1 MSEIRVT
8 NVIGEN
14 GSSPVNFTQGIN
26 MSGIVTATS
35 FVPTVGQLSHRN
47 VLING
52 AMNIAQR
59 YTSSTTHPAY
69 GADRWRWGFGNHSA
83 GTVTASQQSLSSSDT
98 PYTLGFRKYTR
109 LALGQAG
116 TAAANTY
123 ISMRYKVEAQDIA
136 QSGWNYNSA
145 SSDITISFWFRCS
158 TNQTFYFEVKS
169 EDGTPQSYVFS
180 FTASGNNTW
189 TKITK
194 TIPGNSNLQIDN
206 DNGSGLALWIYQF
219 YGTDYTNNKTLDQW
233 AAYSGSNVMP
243 DMASTWLTAGAST
256 WDLTGVQ
263 LEVGP
268 VATPF
273 EHRSYCEELARC
285 QRYFAIFPGRSG
297 GIPFWQGYMGSSNG
311 YCSIP
316 VPNFNFRAVPT
327 PTDATTGTS
336 SSTGNIYNAVGDNI
350 NSRFAGNGTVT
361 LSCGGYAP
369 SGIGL
374 IMDFGAHQ
382 SGAKEGVV
390 ASWNGAV
397 PGIFL
402 SAEL

>member
-14 GSSPVNFTQGIN
+14 GSSPVNFTKGIN
-26 MSGIVTATS
+26 ATGIVTATS

-47 VLING
+47 IIVNG
-52 AMNIAQR
+52 ACMVAQR
-59 YTSSTTHPAY
+59 GTSSTSGGYQTVDRFPAY
-69 GADRWRWGFGNHSA
+69 HTGGAVTQSQ
-83 GTVTASQQSLSSSDT
+83 GTLTSGTPFDNGLPNYMRITNTTANTASDHARS
-98 PYTLGFRKYTR
+98 
-109 LALGQAG
+109 
-116 TAAANTY
+116 
-123 ISMRYKVEAQDIA
+123 IIYKIEAQDIRH
-136 QSGWNYNSA
+136 SGWNYK
-145 SSDITISFWFRCS
+145 SSSSYITFSFYVRS
-158 TNQTFYFEVKS
+158 SVSQQFYIMARTQ
-169 EDGTPQSYVFS
+169 DGTQLQYSFS
-180 FTASGNNTW
+180 IGTLSADTW
-189 TKITK
+189 TKVTHS
-194 TIPGNSNLQIDN
+194 IPGNSNLTFDN
-206 DNGSGLALWIYQF
+206 NSDRGLEFFIYAAL
-219 YGTDYTNNKTLDQW
+219 GTDFTSSSVSLNTWGAYTS
-233 AAYSGSNVMP
+233 AARLP
-243 DMASTWLTAGAST
+243 DYANTWASTTNAT
-256 WDLTGVQ
+256 FDITGLQ
-263 LEVGP
+263 LEVGS